1 MRDTA
6 RRRRGIETHSLNQ
19 GLAKVYIQIFCQYL
33 LQKGDKMMVR
43 KTFKDFKDF
52 AMRGNV
58 LDLAVA
64 VILGGSFNEIVKSL
78 VSDLF
83 MPILSTLMNKINL
96 SDLKFTINST
106 VIGLQPIVIK
116 YGVFLNSVINFVF
129 SAFCI
134 FIFIKLISK
143 FRKKEEK
150 ADPAPPTR
158 TEELLTEIKDL
169 LKEQ

>member
-1 MRDTA
+1 M
-6 RRRRGIETHSLNQ
+6 L
-19 GLAKVYIQIFCQYL
+19 K
-33 LQKGDKMMVR
+33 
-43 KTFKDFKDF
+43 KTIKDFKEF

-78 VSDLF
+78 VSDIF

-96 SDLKFTINST
+96 SDLNFKIDST
-106 VIGLQPIVIK
+106 VIGLQPIIIK
-116 YGVFLNSVINFVF
+116 YGVFLNSVINFIF

-134 FIFIKLISK
+134 FIFVKLISRL
-143 FRKKEEK
+143 RKKEEK
-150 ADPAPPTR
+150 TETVAPLTR

-169 LKEQ
+169 MKEQKADRDIEE